1 MGGIMK
7 RSSLQ
12 TRAAR
17 LMAGALA
24 AIAVAWAIVG
34 LASAGEHAAVG
45 DANCDGSVNSIDA
58 LLVLQL
64 HAGLIDGV
72 CGDVDVNGD
81 GVANSLD
88 AMLILQNSIV
98 EPLPGPGPFPQPT
111 PSEPLELT
119 AKLSLFSLPDNEG
132 ISATLWLLNNNN
144 WPVKRQYTSSQR
156 YDMVVRDDTGDIV
169 WRWSQDM
176 AFSAVIGTNVLQP
189 GEGISQTETWKLED
203 NAGSNVEPGSY
214 ELHMFDVGCGID
226 PIRQCDLGEV
236 IAVDIPPTPDCT
248 GQDGLEA
255 DLIVS
260 GGREKFSSGEN
271 VSLTL
276 VLFNCEDT
284 SMTRGYSSSHM
295 YDFVIQDEA
304 GQVIWHWSLGMVFA
318 QLQTGRIFE
327 PGEMFVHRTMWRQDT
342 DERPLLFPDL
352 FKGGDHVAPGTY
364 TLSGF
369 DVSTC
374 RFQDVSSCDLIAS
387 QAIEIVP

>member
-1 MGGIMK
+1 MMQ
-7 RSSLQ
+7 SSLQ

-24 AIAVAWAIVG
+24 AIAVAWAVLG

-64 HAGLIDGV
+64 HAGLIDEV
-72 CGDVDVNGD
+72 CGDVDVNGNGD
-81 GVANSLD
+81 VNSLD

-119 AKLSLFSLPDNEG
+119 AKLSFFSLPDNEG

-156 YDMVVRDDTGDIV
+156 YDMVVRDDAGGIV

-189 GEGISQTETWKLED
+189 GEGVSQTETWKFED
-203 NAGSNVEPGSY
+203 NAGSTVQPGSY

-236 IAVDIPPTPDCT
+236 IAVDIPPPPDCT
-248 GQDGLEA
+248 GQDGLGA
-255 DLIVS
+255 GLIVS
-260 GGREKFSSGEN
+260 GVLETFSSGEH

-276 VLFNCEDT
+276 VFYNCGEEAIN
-284 SMTRGYSSSHM
+284 RAYSDGQQ
-295 YDFVIQDEA
+295 YDFVVQDES
-304 GQVIWHWSLGMVFA
+304 GEIVWSWSPGATLA
-318 QLQTGRIFE
+318 LTDRTFE
-327 PGEMFVHRTMWRQDT
+327 PDEMFVHRTIWRQHI
-342 DERPLLFPDL
+342 FN
-352 FKGGDHVAPGTY
+352 GGELVAPGTY
-364 TLSGF
+364 TAFGF

-374 RFQDVSSCDLIAS
+374 RYNTLENCDLIAS
-387 QAIEIVP
+387 QTIEIVP